1 VNADRSVT
9 FNLMNSHAARVEIGG
24 DFRFGRERVGP
35 RQPDVSVPMTKTST
49 QVWSCTSE
57 PVPPGI
63 YRYFYV
69 VNGLRTLDPLN
80 PWKSYVERGDAY
92 SLVQVRG
99 DTAMPWEM
107 SPEIPHGTIVLEKVY
122 SNILQQLKSCAIY
135 LPAGYSSSGRQY
147 PVLYLLHGAGGNYLE
162 WLFKG
167 YVDNVLDKLFARP
180 NINKYVVVMPEGHV
194 STPDDHYRTLA
205 ARDHATDG
213 VPSFFHANF
222 SEKHVNY
229 FVTDLL
235 PYIEGKYHIA
245 AGKRV
250 IAGLSMGSAQ
260 SLNVAMTHPELFQAL
275 GVFSGG
281 SLMLEK
287 FRQVGDDLK
296 QINHIYVS
304 CGIYDTLLEGG
315 RELHNAMEARE
326 IPHTYVE
333 TDDGGHIWQV
343 WRNALPA
350 FLSHLD
356 ARA

>member
-1 VNADRSVT
+1 MS
-9 FNLMNSHAARVEIGG
+9 SHATRVEVGG

-35 RQPDVSVPMTKTST
+35 RQPDVYMRESVPMTKTSK

-57 PVPPGI
+57 PMPPGI
-63 YRYFYV
+63 YRYFFDV
-69 VNGLRTLDPLN
+69 DGLRILDPLN

-92 SLVQVRG
+92 SLVRVQG
-99 DTAMPWEM
+99 NTTMPWEV
-107 SPEIPHGTIVLEKVY
+107 SPEIPHGTIVLEKMY
-122 SNILQQLKSCAIY
+122 SNTLQQIKSCAIY
-135 LPAGYSSSGRQY
+135 LPADYSSTGRPF
-147 PVLYLLHGAGGNYLE
+147 PVLYLLHGGGGNYLE

-167 YVDNVLDKLFARP
+167 YVDNLLDAFFAPP
-180 NINKYVVVMPEGHV
+180 NVNKYVVVMPEGHL
-194 STPDDHYRTLA
+194 STPDQHYRALA
-205 ARDHATDG
+205 ARDHATG
-213 VPSFFHANF
+213 GIPSFFQANF

-229 FVTDLL
+229 FVNDLL

-245 AGKRV
+245 PGKRV

-287 FRQVGDDLK
+287 FWQIGDRLK
-296 QINHIYVS
+296 QINQIYVS

-315 RELHNAMEARE
+315 RELHNAMELRE

-350 FLSHLD
+350 FLSLV
-356 ARA
+356 